1 MEITTQIKLS
11 KEDIFELI
19 REKYDGDITFILE
32 EETYKCGMTD
42 DVQHYGARVIFGG
55 VLIKS
60 SKQETVKEAA
70 EKQFPLIDT
79 KMCNTGAAEEENIQ
93 LLGHRKSFI
102 EGAKWQAERMYTYEE
117 VFTLL
122 TDLVDSD
129 FIDFTKEYGI
139 KGWDELTKWIQN
151 KKKK

>member
-1 MEITTQIKLS
+1 LDEPA
-11 KEDIFELI
+11 
-19 REKYDGDITFILE
+19 Y
-32 EETYKCGMTD
+32 
-42 DVQHYGARVIFGG
+42 RVKVDTGWG
-55 VLIKS
+55 V
-60 SKQETVKEAA
+60 
-70 EKQFPLIDT
+70 
-79 KMCNTGAAEEENIQ
+79 
-93 LLGHRKSFI
+93 I